1 MQRSQCSTGLGFNKL
16 SNNMPNAII
25 TLEVNGYTSNVM
37 CNFYWNRR
45 QSHSP
50 PTSGVTELCDECNR
64 NNLNPE
70 ISMMPCV
77 K

>member
-1 MQRSQCSTGLGFNKL
+1 MQHSQRSTGFGFNKL

-25 TLEVNGYTSNVM
+25 TLEVNGCTSNVM
-37 CNFYWNRR
+37 YHFYWNRR
-45 QSHSP
+45 QSYSP
-50 PTSGVTELCDECNR
+50 PTSGVIELCDECNR